1 MTDETTMNG
10 TTTDDGGSIPALNEL
25 TVQALD
31 EEPEYAGGERMYAI
45 LFEED
50 YDGHA
55 VDMDGNVALLV
66 NREQA
71 VEIRELMGEIVEEL
85 GGESA

>member
-1 MTDETTMNG
+1 MNE

-25 TVQALD
+25 TVRALD

-55 VDMDGNVALLV
+55 VDVEGNVALLV
-66 NREQA
+66 NCEQA
-71 VEIRELMGEIVEEL
+71 AEIRELMGEIMEEL